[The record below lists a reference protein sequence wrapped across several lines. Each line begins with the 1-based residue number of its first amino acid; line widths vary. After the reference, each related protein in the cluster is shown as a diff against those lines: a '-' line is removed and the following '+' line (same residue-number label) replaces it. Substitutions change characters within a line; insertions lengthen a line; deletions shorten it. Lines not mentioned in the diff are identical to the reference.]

1 MDWMGWLIGLFVFL
15 FVVVNFLPLLRARSA
30 RGRAVPD
37 LDALL
42 TDDQRRLPRLLV
54 YFWSPSCGPCR
65 AMTPV
70 IDRLAAE
77 RGSVVKVNIVESSE
91 LARQF
96 GVMATPSLAVVE
108 KGVVVRLAVGA
119 KTAPQILALLAR

>member
-77 RGSVVKVNIVESSE
+77 RGSVVKVNIVESTD

-119 KTAPQILALLAR
+119 KTAPQILALLAS